1 MKTISQQINQYLK
14 QAQAVIVVIHTNP
27 DGDAIGSATAMFE
40 YIQNHLK
47 KDVDIFYTGEKA
59 NNLNFLNHYYKL
71 TSNEDI
77 FKQSIYDTLLILDTG
92 DLKRAQLEDKI
103 QKHHKYIINIDHH
116 KTNQNFGHINL
127 VNENASATAEI
138 LYHFFH
144 HNSIKIN
151 EKIATS
157 LLTGIITDTDNF
169 SNSATTTTSLNI
181 SGELLRAGANLNT
194 VNTQTVKNKTIE
206 NLKIWGIAFER
217 LVKHPTMDLT
227 YTYLKQTD
235 FKKNNLG
242 DAVDGV
248 TNFLNNLNETKIA
261 AIFKEVEKNKH
272 KVSFRTTDDRIDV
285 AKLAQK
291 LGGGGHKKASG
302 FTQAGTVENILKN
315 IEKVYNHAF

>member
-1 MKTISQQINQYLK
+1 MKTISKQINQYLK
-14 QAQAVIVVIHTNP
+14 QAQAVIIVIHTNP

-47 KDVDIFYTGEKA
+47 KDVDIFYSGEKN

-71 TSNEDI
+71 TTNEDI
-77 FKQSIYDTLLILDTG
+77 FNQNLYDTLLILDTG
-92 DLKRAQLEDKI
+92 DLKRAKLDNKI
-103 QKHHKYIINIDHH
+103 QRHHKYLINIDHH
-116 KTNQNFGHINL
+116 ETNQNFGHLNL
-127 VNENASATAEI
+127 VNKNASSTAEI
-138 LYHFFH
+138 IYRFFYH
-144 HNSIKIN
+144 NNIKIN
-151 EKIATS
+151 EKMATA

-169 SNSATTTTSLNI
+169 TNSATTTTSLNI
-181 SGELLRAGANLNT
+181 SSELLRAGANLNT
-194 VNTQTVKNKTIE
+194 VNSQTVKNKTIE

-217 LVKHPTMDLT
+217 LEKHPNMDLT

-235 FKKNNLG
+235 FEKNNLE

-261 AIFKEVEKNKH
+261 AIFKEIEKNKH
-272 KVSFRTTDDRIDV
+272 KVSFRTTDDRVDV

-302 FTQAGTVENILKN
+302 FTQEGTVESILKN
-315 IEKVYNHAF
+315 IEEVYNHAF